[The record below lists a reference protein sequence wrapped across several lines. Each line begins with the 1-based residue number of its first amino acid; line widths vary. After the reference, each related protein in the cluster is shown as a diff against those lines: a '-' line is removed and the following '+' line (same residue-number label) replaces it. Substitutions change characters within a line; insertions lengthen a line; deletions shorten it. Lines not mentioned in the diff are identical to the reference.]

1 MKTYSGKTS
10 LVTGA
15 SSGIGRALAESL
27 AARGS
32 NLILVA
38 RSRDKL
44 EQVAA
49 AVRASK
55 GVKVAVIA
63 ADLAK
68 TGAPAQVFAEV
79 GRQALQ
85 VDLLVNNAGFGK
97 WGRFEDDDLPT
108 YDEMIN
114 LNIRAVVELCRLF
127 MPGMAARGDCGVLN
141 IGSTASFIPVPWS
154 AVYGATKAFVL
165 SLSEALSYEYKDKG
179 VQVTVLCPGNTE
191 SNFAAVANAAA
202 NKDKD
207 SGDSP
212 EMVANVGLD
221 ALLKGQISVVSGRNQ
236 MVAFLPRVLSRRRM
250 LGFAG
255 ETWKKRLMARGVRV

>member
-15 SSGIGRALAESL
+15 SSGIGQALAESL

-38 RSRDKL
+38 RSQGKL

-49 AVRASK
+49 AIRASK
-55 GVKVAVIA
+55 DVKVVVIA
-63 ADLAK
+63 SDLAQA
-68 TGAPAQVFAEV
+68 GAPAQLFAEI
-79 GRQALQ
+79 GHQALQ

-108 YDEMIN
+108 YNEMID
-114 LNIRAVVELCRLF
+114 LNIRAVVELCHLF

-165 SLSEALSYEYKDKG
+165 SLSEALSYEYKGKG

-191 SNFAAVANAAA
+191 TNFAAVANAAA
-202 NKDKD
+202 AKGRD

-212 EMVANVGLD
+212 DLVANVGLD
-221 ALLKGQISVVSGRNQ
+221 ALLKGQLSVISGKNQ
-236 MVAFLPRVLSRRRM
+236 IVAFLPRVLSRQRV
-250 LGFAG
+250 LGIAG